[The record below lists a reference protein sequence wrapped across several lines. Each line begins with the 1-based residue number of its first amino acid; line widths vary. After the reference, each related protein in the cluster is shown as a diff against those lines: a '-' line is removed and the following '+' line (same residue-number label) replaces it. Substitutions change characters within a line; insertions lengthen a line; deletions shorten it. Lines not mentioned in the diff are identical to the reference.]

1 MSFYLRLLFAVVFC
15 LNVNP
20 SFSQNGN
27 NKHQGLSAE
36 QVIDMYK
43 PALISIWMRDQSYYS
58 YESDSYKDTTVL
70 NGSGFIVSPDG
81 LICTNYHVV
90 EQIDSLIVKT
100 SDGVFHSAELLLAD
114 EKNDFAMIRISP
126 QEGKEYSVV
135 ELGNSDELRA
145 GQEVYAIGS
154 PLGFEYTISS
164 GIIAALRENEK
175 VSFPDPVTYL
185 TEEKVFKNV
194 IQVTAAISPG
204 NSGGALFNKKG
215 EVIGITT
222 YTYTGYGNLNFAV
235 AINNYKDLIQ
245 MVESADPETDEML
258 IARKEE
264 SIFNSTYKIASTL
277 SAQLTYDWFYS
288 RQKDT
293 MTKID
298 TFIVRQDSVNRI
310 RLDKSEKAFLKCI
323 EMKPDSFSLYQ
334 ELLDLYVFTD
344 SFERAENLYK
354 GIVDKFDSDS
364 LLNLLSSSLASAY
377 STSKNYDKAIL
388 FYRKMLAED
397 PSLSYIQYQIA
408 NTYHLMNDKK
418 KAIQEYRKLLNRNP
432 DYVDAYVQLG
442 RIYFEDYKNYE
453 KASQYL
459 DKAYSYTLDG
469 DAYAVNNPVVHY
481 YRGMI
486 AAKNGKKFAAML
498 SYLELKNSYD
508 YSPES
513 TKRRQEL
520 YEEIKKFDD

>member
-1 MSFYLRLLFAVVFC
+1 LLIAFAFIS
-15 LNVNP
+15 NSGI
-20 SFSQNGN
+20 SFSQD
-27 NKHQGLSAE
+27 LSYGDDLNAE
-36 QVIDMYK
+36 QIIELSK
-43 PALISIWMRDQSYYS
+43 PALISIWMRDESYYDYS
-58 YESDSYKDTTVL
+58 NDSYKDTTIL
-70 NGSGFIVSPDG
+70 NGSGFIISQDG
-81 LICTNYHVV
+81 LVCTNYHVV
-90 EQIDSLIVKT
+90 EEIDSLIVKT
-100 SDGVFHSAELLLAD
+100 SDGEFHFAELLLAD
-114 EKNDFAMIRISP
+114 AKNDFAIIRIHP
-126 QEGKEYSVV
+126 HNGNKYSTVK
-135 ELGNSDELRA
+135 LGNSDELKA
-145 GQEVYAIGS
+145 GQEVFAIGS

-185 TEEKVFKNV
+185 TEEKVFRNV

-204 NSGGALFNKKG
+204 NSGGALFNNKG

-222 YTYTGYGNLNFAV
+222 YTYSGYGNLNFAV

-245 MVESADPETDEML
+245 LVETANPETDETL

-264 SIFNSTYKIASTL
+264 SIFNSTYKIASSL
-277 SAQLTYDWFYS
+277 SAQLSYDWFYS

-298 TFIVRQDSVNRI
+298 TFIVKQDSVNRI
-310 RLDKSEKAFLKCI
+310 RFDRSEKAYLKCI
-323 EMKPDSFSLYQ
+323 EMKPDSFSIYK

-344 SFERAENLYK
+344 NFGKAENLYK
-354 GIVDKFDSDS
+354 GIVDKFNTDS

-377 STSKNYDKAIL
+377 STSKEYDKAIL
-388 FYRKMLAED
+388 FYKKMLAED
-397 PSLSYIQYQIA
+397 PSLSFIQYQIA
-408 NTYHLMNDKK
+408 NTYHLMNDKR
-418 KAIQEYRKLLNRNP
+418 KAIQEYRNLLSRNP

-469 DAYAVNNPVVHY
+469 DAYAVSNPVIHY

-486 AAKNGKKFAAML
+486 AAKNGKKFAAIL